1 MTITKYLHS
10 CILLEED
17 GYRVLI
23 DPGAFSFIE
32 GILKPEDIPA
42 PNALVVTHEHRDHL
56 DLDAARIIIEP
67 QGADIITT
75 TPFAASLGDQGF
87 AVVGLDPGE
96 ETTRGP
102 FVIAALEAPHG
113 ELPVLAPA
121 NIAVFI
127 NDKFLHPGDSLQV
140 MAERVEI
147 LCLPVAAPWLRAVD
161 AVEFA
166 LRIKPRLV
174 IPIHEATQKDFW
186 IESLYQRIVGP
197 ALVEAGIE
205 FRPLGLGESITVD

>member
-10 CILLEED
+10 CILLEQD
-17 GYRVLI
+17 GYRLLI

-32 GILKPEDIPA
+32 GTLKPEDIPS
-42 PNALVVTHEHRDHL
+42 PNAVVVTHEHRDHL
-56 DLDAARIIIEP
+56 DLDAARTIVEP

-75 TPFAASLGDQGF
+75 TPFATSLGDQGF
-87 AVVGLDPGE
+87 AAVGLEPGE
-96 ETTRGP
+96 QTTRGP
-102 FVIAALEAPHG
+102 FVVTALEAPHG
-113 ELPVLAPA
+113 ELPVPAPA

-166 LRIKPRLV
+166 LRLKPRLV
-174 IPIHEATQKDFW
+174 IPIHEATQKDYW

-197 ALVEAGIE
+197 ALVDAGIE
-205 FRPLGLGESITVD
+205 FRPLGLGESIEV